1 MVALGANDLTAE
13 LGIPGEYDHPLVRDA
28 VAAVAAACRAH
39 GRLFMLGGIGDPAVY
54 AVLAALGA
62 CPLRLTGMDTDLL
75 YAAVQAAGRRRT
87 GGSRREHRS
96 SGDHADARGRDQ
108 HPAAFSMPA
117 GSCDA
122 HFHVFEPGYPHVPDP
137 LYTFPD
143 ATLDQ
148 YLALTEV
155 LGISRFVLVQPTFYG
170 TDNRLTLDVLRRVG
184 DRCRAVVRVEE
195 DVTDAELDEF
205 HDLGVRALRLD
216 LFARSAQTTAE
227 IIDYVRRMATRT
239 RPRGWH
245 LQFYTPG
252 RVVRDLL
259 PFLADFDQPY
269 VIDHMGYMKEEDGLT
284 PTDADRLL
292 DVLRDNDNC
301 WIKLSG
307 PYRIAKD
314 KPLSSVHEL
323 GRALVATRADRL
335 LWGSD
340 WPHLPN
346 GQRDTG
352 ELLNLLADWAP
363 DPRDRRRSWSTPLI
377 TSSSRTEPSDVMA
390 HYQRTREHPAEAAH
404 PVPRPGRQ
412 PVLRGADGRGGVL
425 LRLLAALSLGVPSA
439 MVDART
445 WELPDQATTPNAP
458 AHSRAT

>member
-1 MVALGANDLTAE
+1 MTAV
-13 LGIPGEYDHPLVRDA
+13 PLQTAPMRE
-28 VAAVAAACRAH
+28 AATNT
-39 GRLFMLGGIGDPAVY
+39 LPTFTLP
-54 AVLAALGA
+54 
-62 CPLRLTGMDTDLL
+62 T
-75 YAAVQAAGRRRT
+75 
-87 GGSRREHRS
+87 
-96 SGDHADARGRDQ
+96 
-108 HPAAFSMPA
+108 

-122 HFHVFEPGYPHVPDP
+122 HFHVFEPGYPPVPDP

-143 ATLDQ
+143 GTLDQ
-148 YLALTEV
+148 YLALTKV

-170 TDNRLTLDVLRRVG
+170 TDNHLTLDVLRRVG
-184 DRCRAVVRVEE
+184 DRCRAVVRVDE
-195 DVTDAELDEF
+195 DITDGELDEF
-205 HDLGVRALRLD
+205 RDRGVRALRLD
-216 LFARSAQTTAE
+216 LFARAEQPTSE
-227 IIDYVRRMATRT
+227 IIDYVCRMAKRT

-259 PFLADFDQPY
+259 PFLADFDHPY

-284 PTDADRLL
+284 PADADRLL
-292 DVLRDNDNC
+292 TVLRDNGNC

-323 GRALVATRADRL
+323 GFALVATRPDRL

-363 DPRDRRRSWSTPLI
+363 DPADRAKILVES
-377 TSSSRTEPSDVMA
+377 
-390 HYQRTREHPAEAAH
+390 
-404 PVPRPGRQ
+404 
-412 PVLRGADGRGGVL
+412 ADQL
-425 LRLLAALSLGVPSA
+425 FFQ
-439 MVDART
+439 T
-445 WELPDQATTPNAP
+445 
-458 AHSRAT
+458 